1 MKKLLSLIALAGIFA
16 ACQPEELKTAFDAA
30 KAKAT
35 INVRVVDVRT
45 KEAPAS
51 YKVLADGKEVSG
63 SVITLEGSPA
73 LAQKTVSITVR
84 YQSDY
89 MSAEETTEAQ
99 TVNVAALRAGG
110 EATYDV
116 TFVVGYP
123 ESKYT
128 ITCERTK
135 EGVYETEKEYFTPSD
150 SHAETHTHDGGLWV
164 RNNTEFILTGV
175 VTWYSYNGAL
185 ATYTMNE
192 SLKEDVKEDVE
203 ELETVVKDY
212 AKLFT
217 YGYKD
222 GKLVGEKHELNL
234 QVSAYCYYTAYQI
247 NTKVTGR
254 EYTVSAE
261 KDGKKVVVGTIT
273 VKSNTSSSAEYEEK
287 GDPNAHGHYVYG
299 HGHAHGHGTDN
310 AGGGIVTPE

>member
-16 ACQPEELKTAFDAA
+16 ACQPEELKTAFEVKNA
-30 KAKAT
+30 KAE
-35 INVRVVDVRT
+35 INVRVLDIRT
-45 KEAPAS
+45 LNTPAS
-51 YKVLADGKEVSG
+51 VTVNCAEGKVEGNK
-63 SVITLEGSPA
+63 VILEGNPA
-73 LAQKTVSITVR
+73 LAAKTVTVTVT
-84 YQSDY
+84 YKTDY
-89 MSAEETTEAQ
+89 MSESKTSDPE
-99 TVNVAALRAGG
+99 TVNVAALRAAG
-110 EATYDV
+110 EAKYDV

-123 ESKYT
+123 DSEYT

-185 ATYTMNE
+185 ATVNE
-192 SLKEDVKEDVE
+192 GVKDDFK
-203 ELETVVKDY
+203 TVVEDY

-254 EYTVSAE
+254 EYTVYAE
-261 KDGKKVVVGTIT
+261 KDGKKEVAGTIT
-273 VKSNTSSSAEYEEK
+273 VNSNTSSSAEYEEK

-310 AGGGIVTPE
+310 AGGGIILPE